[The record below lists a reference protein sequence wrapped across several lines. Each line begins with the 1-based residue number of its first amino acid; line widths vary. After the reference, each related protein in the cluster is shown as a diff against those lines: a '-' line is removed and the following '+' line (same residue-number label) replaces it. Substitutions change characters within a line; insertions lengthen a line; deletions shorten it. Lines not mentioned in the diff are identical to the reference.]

1 MAGEK
6 KDLDGVGLEIEG
18 PGIMHRRPVEMPNL
32 PKPLCLEE
40 KKYLLAVERG
50 DSANVRRFLQRAHRR
65 HDININCVDSLGRGA
80 LNLAIDG
87 ENLEMVELLVVMGV
101 ETKDA
106 LLHAINA
113 EFIEAVELLL
123 EHEEIIHKEGELH
136 SWEKV
141 DRTTA
146 TFTPDITPLILAAH
160 KNNYEILKILLDR
173 GATLPMP
180 HDIRCGCDV
189 CIRDSNEDSLRHS
202 MSRVNEYRALAS
214 PALIALSSS
223 DPILTS
229 FQLSWELR
237 NLAFTE
243 QECKSEYM
251 ELRRQC
257 QKFAVDLLDQSRSS
271 QELAI
276 ILNHDPDNP
285 DIEEDEHMK
294 LTRLELAINYKQKR
308 FVAHP
313 NIQQLLAAIWYDGLP
328 GFRRKPV
335 MQKLADI
342 AQVALLFPLYCVLYM
357 IAPNT
362 NTGKLMRKPFMKFL
376 IHASSYLFF
385 LFILILVSQRA
396 EVVVVQLFGTD
407 SMKRQL
413 SEDLLRQRGNGPTF
427 LETIVVL
434 YVLGFIWEETM
445 EIYVEGIRSYLRNMW
460 NFIDFTRNSFYVL
473 VFILRFAAYIQQ
485 QKEISIDPATAYI
498 PREHWESFDPQLIA
512 EGAFAAANIFSALKL
527 VHMFSINPH
536 LGPLQIS
543 LGRMV
548 IDIVKFFFIYSLVLF
563 AFACGLNQLL
573 WYFAELERQKCYC
586 LPGGLPDWENKA
598 DSCMKWRSF
607 GNLFESTQ
615 SLFWA
620 SFGMVGI
627 DTFELAGIKT
637 YTRFWG
643 LLMFGSYSVIN
654 VIVLL
659 NLLIA
664 MMSNSFA
671 MIVEH
676 ADTEWKFARTKLWM
690 SYFEE
695 SATLPPPF
703 NIFPTPKLV
712 LKLFGLRKKD
722 KMRRNSLRRKQK
734 AEKER
739 DYRYTAV
746 MRALVWRYVSQMHRQ
761 ADESPVTEDDV
772 NEVKGEITSMKYE
785 LLEVLKKN
793 GMDVSSADMSKESNL
808 ILGKKNKIWERRL
821 MKDFHL
827 APVAP
832 EEEMDSLL
840 RDPPPENEDPLDKF
854 RRIAKLAVVGS
865 SNQKWGQVIEGVCQS
880 SQIGRCNNRES
891 FKNQQCLR
899 KTMEVAKKL
908 VSRSPIPGSRAPS
921 PIPLPETSGS
931 SIVELLNDISKETRD
946 VRTPITTTKKPPK
959 RGGGGGGGGGSGT
972 TDIFLV
978 VKDHTDSSLK
988 QKQQQQENS
997 SKPNQTQMGKIKEE
1011 KKKSEEYQERDDESP
1026 MPLVQAKRCGVG
1038 ESPPK
1043 IFKRKAPSSAATPAT
1058 TMNSGVPTV
1067 SSSGQNNDKTSTSRE
1082 TVTFSKQPQTL
1093 PQTQLLKPP
1102 PEKPPSRCHG
1112 DRPQDQQ
1119 QTTQSS
1125 SRINDQQQTVQSASR
1140 SQDHHTS
1147 SNTQN
1152 QSTNVKHQSK
1162 PQERPVPQRNQPTSS
1177 NRDNLPTKPDTTK
1190 ICLPKIETETID
1202 ETNKKLTCSSST
1214 ERLIQEQSP
1223 EPLRPVKSIDEVRTI
1238 KREQKS
1244 GWI

>member
-18 PGIMHRRPVEMPNL
+18 PGIMHRKPVVMPNL
-32 PKPLCLEE
+32 PKPLSLEE
-40 KKYLLAVERG
+40 KKFLLAVERG

-87 ENLEMVELLVVMGV
+87 ENLEMVELLVIMGL

-123 EHEEIIHKEGELH
+123 EHEEIIHKEGEPH

-141 DRTTA
+141 DKTTT
-146 TFTPDITPLILAAH
+146 TFTSDITPLILAAH

-202 MSRVNEYRALAS
+202 ISRVSEYRALAS

-223 DPILTS
+223 DPILTA

-285 DIEEDEHMK
+285 SVEEDEHMK
-294 LTRLELAINYKQKR
+294 LTRLELAINYKQKK

-335 MQKLADI
+335 LQKLANI
-342 AQVALLFPLYCVLYM
+342 VQVAVLFPLYCALYM
-357 IAPNT
+357 VAPNT
-362 NTGKLMRKPFMKFL
+362 QTGKLMRKPFMKFL

-396 EVVVVQLFGTD
+396 EVLVVQLFGTD

-413 SEDLLRQRGNGPTF
+413 AEDLLRQRGNGPTM
-427 LETIVVL
+427 LECLVVL
-434 YVLGFIWEETM
+434 YVLGFIWQETM
-445 EIYVEGIRSYLRNMW
+445 EIYVEGIKSYLRNMW
-460 NFIDFTRNSFYVL
+460 NFIDFTRNMFYVM
-473 VFILRFAAYIQQ
+473 VFILRCAAYMQQ
-485 QKEISIDPATAYI
+485 RQEIAKDPATAYI
-498 PREHWESFDPQLIA
+498 PREQWDAFDPQLIA

-527 VHMFSINPH
+527 VHLFSINPH

-627 DTFELAGIKT
+627 DTFELTGIKT

-664 MMSNSFA
+664 MMSNSYA
-671 MIVEH
+671 MIEEH

-703 NIFPTPKLV
+703 NVFPTPKLIF
-712 LKLFGLRKKD
+712 KLLGIRKKD
-722 KMRRNSLRRKQK
+722 KLRRLSLRRKEK

-746 MRALVWRYVSQMHRQ
+746 MRSLVWRYVSQMHRQ
-761 ADESPVTEDDV
+761 ADDNPVTEDDI
-772 NEVKGEITSMKYE
+772 NEVKGEITAMRYE

-793 GMDVSSADMSKESNL
+793 GMDVSSADMSKENNL
-808 ILGKKNKIWERRL
+808 VLGKKNKIWERRL

-832 EEEMDSLL
+832 EEEMESLL

-854 RRIAKLAVVGS
+854 RRIAKLAVLES
-865 SNQKWGQVIEGVCQS
+865 SNHKWGQVVEGICRS

-891 FKNQQCLR
+891 FKNQQYLQ
-899 KTMEVAKKL
+899 KAMEEAKKL
-908 VSRSPIPGSRAPS
+908 VSRSPAPGSPIPS
-921 PIPLPETSGS
+921 PIPLPETTGS

-946 VRTPITTTKKPPK
+946 IRTPNNTTKKPPK
-959 RGGGGGGGGGSGT
+959 RGGGMGGAFGAGGNGGGTSDLYLT
-972 TDIFLV
+972 
-978 VKDHTDSSLK
+978 VKEKVENANRSLSPN
-988 QKQQQQENS
+988 QNQPQQQQQQQQPQQY
-997 SKPNQTQMGKIKEE
+997 KKQTDLHKIKEE
-1011 KKKSEEYQERDDESP
+1011 MITKTEETINREEESP
-1026 MPLVQAKRCGVG
+1026 LPLVQAKRCGVG

-1043 IFKRKAPSSAATPAT
+1043 IFKRKAPSSAPIGS
-1058 TMNSGVPTV
+1058 NPVPTISATV
-1067 SSSGQNNDKTSTSRE
+1067 CNNDLQQSSMQNKNQSVSTQYLKPTEDKQTSRNQDRSQPQQQIPKTIITPSTNPKNQPTITSSSTSTANRN
-1082 TVTFSKQPQTL
+1082 Q
-1093 PQTQLLKPP
+1093 
-1102 PEKPPSRCHG
+1102 EKPV
-1112 DRPQDQQ
+1112 QQ
-1119 QTTQSS
+1119 QTKHDEKS
-1125 SRINDQQQTVQSASR
+1125 QQV
-1140 SQDHHTS
+1140 
-1147 SNTQN
+1147 
-1152 QSTNVKHQSK
+1152 
-1162 PQERPVPQRNQPTSS
+1162 
-1177 NRDNLPTKPDTTK
+1177 
-1190 ICLPKIETETID
+1190 LPKTDNSSGMKDID
-1202 ETNKKLTCSSST
+1202 EKNRQMMCSSST
-1214 ERLIQEQSP
+1214 ERLIPDDSP
-1223 EPLRPVKSIDEVRTI
+1223 EALRPAKRIEEVRTI
-1238 KREQKS
+1238 KREQKA